1 MLRVRQQYLRPLGLA
16 HRPCPRP
23 GQLLKH
29 LLLFRSQ
36 SQFPTTRLSRHA
48 CTSSTITFQSS
59 DYRREL
65 MLFVATFYQAAR
77 GLRNSSSSISPGD
90 TGANSH
96 RVLVLQRSSTIATSA
111 KPSADRTRQTR
122 QRSLLLMLCCPLRL
136 PVTASRRL
144 PGGTRRSSRTED
156 PSNWDSPHSAR
167 RSLPTRRR
175 TLPPA
180 KSACVSWHLK
190 LWMVAAHR
198 HARRDEGQHRPL
210 TGSAGRPVPRASR
223 AANRT
228 SFRLKVHLPAGW

>member
-1 MLRVRQQYLRPLGLA
+1 MLHVRHQNLRPLGLA

-156 PSNWDSPHSAR
+156 PSNWDRPRSAGC
-167 RSLPTRRR
+167 SLPTRRR

-198 HARRDEGQHRPL
+198 HGVTKGNTDR
-210 TGSAGRPVPRASR
+210 SR
-223 AANRT
+223 AALAVPYPARPARRT
-228 SFRLKVHLPAGW
+228 GRPSG